1 MNQTTNKKI
10 IEPTNSS
17 PPPYYYQDDEITLK
31 ELILKIQEF
40 WREIWSNK
48 LLVLLITTIVAL
60 AFLANAWRKEVTYT
74 ANLSFMLTEE
84 SSNRGGAAAELLGLG
99 EVDYNLD
106 KISAL
111 ATSSKIIYEA
121 LLQKITIEGKED
133 FIANHLIQV
142 YDLQEN
148 WKNEGDG
155 KYKDFSLKDFHFIDG
170 IKENYTRKEQRALKI
185 LQDLIVGENA
195 LFSVS
200 YNKNTQVFL
209 LNATTL
215 NESLSTELVDYIYEA
230 LVAFYVDKTV
240 GRPQKT
246 YELLAL
252 RTDSLLQL
260 LDQSERQLAL
270 AKDRTEGLI
279 GSTYQ
284 VTMGRL
290 NRQVEQTNAQYMQ
303 ALQNKEAIEYILQN
317 KTPDFQ
323 IIDRTFIPLRNA
335 ASKLNSLLL
344 GGFLGGFLGMGYVI
358 GRKVIRDA
366 LK

>member
-1 MNQTTNKKI
+1 MNQTTNNKI
-10 IEPTNSS
+10 IEPINQSI
-17 PPPYYYQDDEITLK
+17 PPHHYQNDEITLK
-31 ELILKIQEF
+31 ELLLKIQDF

-48 LLVLLITTIVAL
+48 LLVLLITNIVAL
-60 AFLANAWRKEVTYT
+60 AFLANTWRKDVTYT

-84 SSNRGGAAAELLGLG
+84 SSSIGGTAAELLGLG

-142 YDLQEN
+142 YGLQEN
-148 WKNEGDG
+148 WKNEGAG
-155 KYKDFSLKDFHFIDG
+155 KYKEFSLKDFYFNNG
-170 IKENYTRKEQRALKI
+170 IKENYSRKEQRALKV
-185 LQDLIVGENA
+185 LQDLIVKK
-195 LFSVS
+195 LLSIS
-200 YNKNTQVFL
+200 YDKRTQVFL

-215 NESLSTELVDYIYEA
+215 NESLSTDLVDHVYEA

-246 YELLAL
+246 YHMLEL
-252 RTDSLLQL
+252 RTDSLAQL
-260 LDQSERQLAL
+260 LDQEERKLAL
-270 AKDRTEGLI
+270 AKDRNQGLI

-284 VTMGRL
+284 VTIGRL
-290 NRQVEQTNAQYMQ
+290 DRKVTQISAQYMQ
-303 ALQNKEAIEYILQN
+303 ALKNKEAVEYILQN

-323 IIDRTFIPLRNA
+323 IIDRTFIPLSNA
-335 ASKLNSLLL
+335 ASSLKALLL
-344 GGFLGGFLGMGYVI
+344 GGLLGSFLGIGYVI
-358 GRKVIRDA
+358 GRKIVRDA
-366 LK
+366 LA

>member
-1 MNQTTNKKI
+1 MNQTKNKKI

-48 LLVLLITTIVAL
+48 LLVLLITIIVAL
-60 AFLANAWRKEVTYT
+60 AFLANTWSKEVTYT

-84 SSNRGGAAAELLGLG
+84 SNNRGGTAAELLGLG

-142 YDLQEN
+142 YDLQEKWN
-148 WKNEGDG
+148 NEGDG
-155 KYKDFSLKDFHFIDG
+155 KYKDFSLKDFYFSNG
-170 IKENYTRKEQRALKI
+170 IKENYSRKEQRALKV
-185 LQDLIVGENA
+185 LQDLIVKK
-195 LFSVS
+195 LLSIS
-200 YNKNTQVFL
+200 YDKSTQVFL

-215 NESLSTELVDYIYEA
+215 NEALSTDLVDHVYES

-246 YELLAL
+246 YQMLEL
-252 RTDSLLQL
+252 RTDSLAQL
-260 LDQSERQLAL
+260 LDQEERKLAS
-270 AKDRTEGLI
+270 AKDRNQGLI

-284 VTMGRL
+284 VTIGRL
-290 NRQVEQTNAQYMQ
+290 DRQVTQISAQYMQ
-303 ALQNKEAIEYILQN
+303 ALKNKEAVEYILQN

-335 ASKLNSLLL
+335 ASKIRALFLGGLL
-344 GGFLGGFLGMGYVI
+344 GGILGVGYLI
-358 GRKVIRDA
+358 GRKIIRDA
-366 LK
+366 LRD